1 MRIEIDQQDLGAL
14 CVCALRYCFGRRF
27 YMSHRIQEIVTSH
40 LGELADNT
48 IKTILLDRED
58 QEAMNLWGDDCD
70 RKDWKRFY
78 ARVETEL

>member
-14 CVCALRYCFGRRF
+14 CICALRYCFGRRS

-48 IKTILLDRED
+48 IKTILLDRGD
-58 QEAMNLWGDDCD
+58 QEAMNMWGDDCD
-70 RKDWKRFY
+70 RKDWEKFY

>member
-1 MRIEIDQQDLGAL
+1 MGTATGQ
-14 CVCALRYCFGRRF
+14 RRDER
-27 YMSHRIQEIVTSH
+27 MEERWT
-40 LGELADNT
+40 DNT

-70 RKDWKRFY
+70 RKDWEKFY